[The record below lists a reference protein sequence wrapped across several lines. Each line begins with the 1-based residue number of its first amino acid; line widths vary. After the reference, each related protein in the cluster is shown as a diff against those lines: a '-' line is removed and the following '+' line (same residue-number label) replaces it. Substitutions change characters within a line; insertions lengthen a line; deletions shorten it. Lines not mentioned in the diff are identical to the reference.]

1 MAGGASGR
9 DGGASRITQMKFL
22 ALIFRNMTRQRRRTL
37 LTTLTIAVAV
47 PSSMDR
53 MIASAAA
60 GQRLFVT
67 NRAGPYNVPAKDCGG
82 IRKMEH
88 VTGCAA
94 NWDIFMRYRSD
105 SDWIGV
111 VASDIDL
118 LDMSPEMPSRPED
131 VAFFRKEKRAVAVG
145 AETLKRYGW
154 HVGQQIML
162 HGPFKGIEIQ
172 MPFIIAGVITGDR
185 YPNLFLA
192 RRDYITDTAKASVP
206 GEWDSYANRLVVRV
220 DTAENVGQVARVIDE
235 TFRNSDSET
244 RTQTESDF
252 LANGLANI
260 GNIRAIIFS
269 LVGIVLTTVLLIS
282 GNSMA
287 MTVRDRTSEVAL
299 LRTLGFGT
307 GRIAY
312 LLFGEAIL
320 LGLIGGAIGAG
331 GALALF
337 AGGIDMGTLTRGL
350 GLISV
355 SPRVEALSIVVA
367 VVVAI
372 VSGTMPVAGAL
383 RIPAA
388 IALRRVV

>member
-1 MAGGASGR
+1 
-9 DGGASRITQMKFL
+9 MKFL
-22 ALIFRNMTRQRRRTL
+22 ALIVRNMRRQARRTL
-37 LTTLTIAVAV
+37 LTILTIAVATLVFAMLVAV

-67 NRAGPYNVPAKDCGG
+67 NRAGPYNVPPKDCIE

-105 SDWIGV
+105 SDWIGM
-111 VASDIDL
+111 VASDIDI
-118 LDMSPEMPSRPED
+118 LDMSPEMPSTPRD
-131 VAFFRKEKRAVAVG
+131 VAFFRKEKRAAAVG
-145 AETLKRYGW
+145 VETMKRYGW
-154 HVGQQIML
+154 HVGQQIVL
-162 HGPFKGIEIQ
+162 RGPFNGTELHI
-172 MPFIIAGVITGDR
+172 PFIIAGVITGDR
-185 YPNLFLA
+185 YPNLFLI
-192 RRDYITDTAKASVP
+192 RRDYVTDAANAAVP
-206 GEWDSYANRLVVRV
+206 GKWDSYANRLVVRV

-235 TFRNSDSET
+235 TFHNSESET

-269 LVGIVLTTVLLIS
+269 LVAVVLVTVLLIA

-299 LRTLGFGT
+299 LRTLGFGS

-320 LGLIGGAIGAG
+320 LGLVGGVIGVG

-337 AGGIDMGTLTRGL
+337 AGGIDMGTITRGL

-355 SPRVEALSIVVA
+355 SPTVATLSLAAAVA
-367 VVVAI
+367 VTV